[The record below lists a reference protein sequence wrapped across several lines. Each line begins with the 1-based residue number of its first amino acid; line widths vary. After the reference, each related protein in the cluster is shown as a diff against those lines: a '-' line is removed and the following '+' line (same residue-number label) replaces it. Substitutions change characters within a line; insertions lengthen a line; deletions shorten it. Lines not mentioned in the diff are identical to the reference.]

1 MKPNRKI
8 KKEEW
13 IKEDLDS
20 KIPKLDKKIISVPSK
35 NELTFKFVPRF
46 H

>member
-1 MKPNRKI
+1 MESNKKI

-20 KIPKLDKKIISVPSK
+20 KIPKLNKKIIFVPSK